1 MKNNSIMIMLILLIV
16 STGSLFG
23 AGFALSGQGS
33 RATAMGGAFRGLAD
47 DATAMFWNPAGLGF
61 MNETSASLGGTFI
74 LPSSNWE
81 PTAAVPG
88 IPSATYESKKKLRAF
103 PSIFLVEDTEKPF
116 KWGFSAYVPYGLGA
130 TWDAYTLPTTM
141 PTSPTTQ
148 VDITYAADFPE
159 EEMMSSLAIIDAHP
173 TVAYQITPKLSAG
186 LGISLMYGMVEIQK
200 IKPFTLPAP
209 LNTMNPWYSP
219 MTINLDGTGIGI
231 GANLGLLYK
240 ATPALSIGLTGK
252 TPSKLYMDGEAE
264 LYLWLNSAV
273 SGMMGSPDP
282 IKSGGTDDI
291 KTEINLPGELAVGFS
306 YKIKPNWAL
315 NLDYAYTLWSGLDKA
330 TITMDDSIMIMTSKI
345 EETEL
350 NFSWKDTS
358 RVSLGTEYWMGVNAL
373 RAGMYFEQSAIPD
386 ETLSPT
392 FPDINNKLSLNLGYG
407 RVFGPLTLDLNG
419 QVNLFQERKI
429 ETQSADNMTGTY
441 NANVISGNL
450 GLTYKF

>member
-1 MKNNSIMIMLILLIV
+1 MKNISIMIMLILLIAT
-16 STGSLFG
+16 TGSLFG

-74 LPSSNWE
+74 LPSSSWE

-88 IPSATYESKKKLRAF
+88 IPAAKYDSKKKLRAF
-103 PSIFLVEDTEKPF
+103 PSIFMTEDTEKNLR
-116 KWGFSAYVPYGLGA
+116 WGFSAYVPYGLGA
-130 TWDAYTLPTTM
+130 TWDAYTLPTG
-141 PTSPTTQ
+141 PGTS
-148 VDITYAADFPE
+148 VDITYAAGFPT

-173 TVAYQITPKLSAG
+173 TLAYRILPNLSAG
-186 LGISLMYGMVEIQK
+186 LGVSLMYGTVEILK
-200 IKPFTLPAP
+200 TRPFQLPDS

-219 MTINLDGTGIGI
+219 MTIKLDGTGIGI

-240 ATPALSIGLTGK
+240 ATPCLSVGLSGK
-252 TPSKLYMDGEAE
+252 TPSKLHMDGEADIN
-264 LYLWLNSAV
+264 LWLNSAV
-273 SGMMGSPDP
+273 SGMMGFPVP
-282 IKSGGTDDI
+282 IKSGGKDDV
-291 KTEINLPGELAVGFS
+291 KTAINLPGEIGLGLS
-306 YKIKPNWAL
+306 YKVKPNWVM
-315 NLDYAYTLWSGLDKA
+315 NLDYAYTMWSGLDKA
-330 TITMDDSIMIMTSKI
+330 TITMDDSIMVMTSKI

-358 RVSLGTEYWMGVNAL
+358 RVSLGTEYRMGVNAL
-373 RAGMYFEQSAIPD
+373 RAGVYFEQSAIPD

-407 RVFGPLTLDLNG
+407 RVFGPLTIDLNG

-441 NANVISGNL
+441 NANVISGNI
-450 GLTYKF
+450 GIGYRF